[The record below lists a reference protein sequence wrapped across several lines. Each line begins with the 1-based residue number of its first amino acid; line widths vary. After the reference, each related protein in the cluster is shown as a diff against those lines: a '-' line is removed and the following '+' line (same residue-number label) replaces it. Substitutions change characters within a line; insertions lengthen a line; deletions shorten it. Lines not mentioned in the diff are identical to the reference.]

1 MAGNTTSNQSPQ
13 IKAQVYSEFIL
24 MAINDGLLPDGL
36 HRDVS
41 DFANGDTLYIP
52 SYGEAILRDYTE
64 STDVVLDAIDTG
76 QLTLTI
82 TEYVSSGT
90 SVTDKLKQDAYLTAA
105 FESYIP
111 QAQARAIAE
120 RYETDLLSTVNEQTA
135 SDPNTING
143 FDHRWMAN
151 NNGTAGAIDLSD
163 FWYAKLSL
171 DKAEVPDQGRMA
183 IVDPIVEATLNKLVG
198 DQAFVSASPSG
209 ITSLAQTAFAK
220 QHRFVVN
227 LYGFDIFVSNRLPRV
242 SGESISGGPSGSD
255 SGISSGVV
263 NILGAF
269 TDDMVTPFMGAFRQ
283 MPTFEGD
290 RDVIGKADV
299 YTMTARWGFGLQR
312 AQSLIGV
319 ITSETATS

>member
-1 MAGNTTSNQSPQ
+1 M
-13 IKAQVYSEFIL
+13 
-24 MAINDGLLPDGL
+24 
-36 HRDVS
+36 DVT

-52 SYGEAILRDYTE
+52 SYGEAVLRDYTE
-64 STDVVLDAIDTG
+64 STDVILDAIDSG
-76 QLTLTI
+76 QLTLNI

-90 SVTDKLKQDAYLTAA
+90 SVTDKLKQDSYLTAA

-120 RYETDLLSTVNEQTA
+120 RYETDMLSTVNEQTA

-151 NNGTAGAIDLSD
+151 SNGSAGAFSLDD
-163 FWYAKLSL
+163 VWYAKLAL
-171 DKAEVPDQGRMA
+171 DKAEVPDQGRMG
-183 IVDPIVEATLNKLVG
+183 IVDPIVEATLNNIVG
-198 DQAFVSASPSG
+198 ANAFNSASPQG
-209 ITSLAQTAFAK
+209 ITQLAQTAFAQ

-242 SGESISGGPSGSD
+242 SGESITGGPTGSD

-263 NILGAF
+263 NIFGVF
-269 TDDMVTPFMGAFRQ
+269 GDDMVTPFMGAMRQ

-319 ITSETATS
+319 ITSETATA